1 MFGDSTAVRTG
12 SGLTA
17 YGERSGQLHVVVN
30 AARVGCG
37 VDQLGERRFLGE
49 TFSLAEF
56 CGDLG
61 TSWAATLATQ
71 PIDVAVIQTGMWE
84 TVERRLPGDSA
95 WRAVGD
101 PVIDAQ
107 VLAELRAANAFWAER
122 GIPVVWLRG
131 PAPTDPAR
139 APGTMERFNELLEQV
154 LPEFPLARSVGLDRF
169 VEAQTAADRA
179 RLLPDGIHFTSDTAV
194 LVADSWLGP
203 HVVEAAEGL
212 RRAHAHAD
220 LGG

>member
-1 MFGDSTAVRTG
+1 VFGDSTAVRTG
-12 SGLTA
+12 LGLTE

-49 TFSLAEF
+49 TFELAEF

-61 TSWAATLATQ
+61 ASWTAALAAH

-84 TVERRLPGDSA
+84 TVERRLPGDSV

-107 VLAELRAANAFWAER
+107 VLAELRAANTFWAER

-131 PAPTDPAR
+131 PVPHDPAR
-139 APGTMERFNELLEQV
+139 APGTMERFNALLEQV
-154 LPEFPLARSVGLDRF
+154 LPEFPQARSLGLDQF
-169 VEAQTAADRA
+169 VEAQTEADRA

-203 HVVEAAEGL
+203 HVVEAADGL
-212 RRAHAHAD
+212 RRAH